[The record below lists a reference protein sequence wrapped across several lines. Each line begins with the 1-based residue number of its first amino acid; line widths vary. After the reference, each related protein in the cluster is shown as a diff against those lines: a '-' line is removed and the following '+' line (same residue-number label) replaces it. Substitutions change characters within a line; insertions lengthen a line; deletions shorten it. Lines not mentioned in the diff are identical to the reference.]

1 MRNFKILSFIL
12 CLGILVSCSQNKLNI
27 KEKEFNSTYTELKM
41 DYENYYMASTSNNK
55 LYLPVSDNSKER
67 LPNKLLAYNFSNQ
80 TEETIFHS
88 KMGSEANI
96 QGVHVNEKWLL
107 WIDTNAIGSKT
118 ILYTKNLSNNKE
130 NQIHKT
136 NEIIEP
142 YLYKHYVS
150 WMEINEEQKNADI
163 ILYDLETNTKT
174 KIDTVK
180 SYDTA
185 STTLHMNEDKLV
197 YTNSTEKQTTI
208 STYSLKNKNINTYVV
223 PQNNVLAPKIVG
235 DKIVYVSLSSDEKTA
250 GNSIENYFILDMD
263 SKHVTPLSI
272 EGVNTQQGDGIGSMS
287 ATMNYWA
294 FRTDNQKIWVYQF
307 NRDSYKKIT
316 LDIPNVFQL
325 RMSENGDTNIICD
338 NPDTFP
344 EKVHDSIVSVSY
356 DKLKS
361 EFQNKKTESHIN

>member
-1 MRNFKILSFIL
+1 MRNFKILLFIL
-12 CLGILVSCSQNKLNI
+12 CLGILVSCSQNKSNI
-27 KEKEFNSTYTELKM
+27 KEKELNSTYTELKL

-55 LYLPVSDNSKER
+55 MYLPVSDNTKER

-96 QGVHVNEKWLL
+96 QGVHANEKWLL
-107 WIDTNAIGSKT
+107 WMDTNAIGSKT
-118 ILYTKNLSNNKE
+118 ILYAKNLSNDKE

-142 YLYKHYVS
+142 YLYNHYVS
-150 WMEINEEQKNADI
+150 WMEINEGQKNADI

-174 KIDTVK
+174 KIDTVQ

-185 STTLHMNEDKLV
+185 STALHMNEDKLV

-208 STYSLKNKNINTYVV
+208 STYSLKNKNINKYVV

-235 DKIVYVSLSSDEKTA
+235 NKIVYVSLSNDEKTSE
-250 GNSIENYFILDMD
+250 NSIESYFILDMD
-263 SKHVTPLSI
+263 SKQVTLLSI

-307 NRDSYKKIT
+307 NKDSYKKIK
-316 LDIPNVFQL
+316 LDIPNAFQL

-338 NPDTFP
+338 NSNTFP

-361 EFQNKKTESHIN
+361 EFQNKKTESYIN

>member
-1 MRNFKILSFIL
+1 
-12 CLGILVSCSQNKLNI
+12 
-27 KEKEFNSTYTELKM
+27 
-41 DYENYYMASTSNNK
+41 MASTSNSK
-55 LYLPVSDNSKER
+55 LYLPVSDDSKER

-88 KMGSEANI
+88 KMGDEANI
-96 QGVHVNEKWLL
+96 QGVHVNETWLL
-107 WIDTNAIGSKT
+107 WMDTNAIGSKT
-118 ILYTKNLSNNKE
+118 ILYTKNLSTNKKY
-130 NQIHKT
+130 QIHKT

-163 ILYDLETNTKT
+163 ILYDLETNTKM
-174 KIDTVK
+174 KIDTVN
-180 SYDTA
+180 SYDTS

-197 YTNSTEKQTTI
+197 YTNSTEKQTII
-208 STYSLKNKNINTYVV
+208 STYNLKNKNINTYVV

-235 DKIVYVSLSSDEKTA
+235 NKIVYVSLSNDEKTT
-250 GNSIENYFILDMD
+250 GNSIETYFILDMD
-263 SKHVTPLSI
+263 SKHVTPLSL
-272 EGVNTQQGDGIGSMS
+272 EGVNIQQGDGIGSMS

-307 NRDSYKKIT
+307 NKDNYKKII
-316 LDIPNVFQL
+316 LDIPNAFQL

-338 NPDTFP
+338 NPDIFP

-361 EFQNKKTESHIN
+361 EFRNKKTEPYIN